1 MAVLRQIIIKKGFSK
16 MIFFDHE
23 CTVGGRTY
31 PVNSQVAESTL
42 PADWVAGAL
51 AAGFVHRV
59 GALTVNEPL
68 RVPPAGGK
76 VPKEVQDELD
86 KALGK

>member
-1 MAVLRQIIIKKGFSK
+1 
-16 MIFFDHE
+16 MISFDHE
-23 CTVGGRTY
+23 CTVGGKTY

-59 GALTVNEPL
+59 GTSMTEPAKL
-68 RVPPAGGK
+68 APAGK

-86 KALGK
+86 KALGKQS